1 MNFILLFSIQKNV
14 LRQVSALVDVR
25 KGEDMTWQDFGA
37 ALGIV
42 LGIVEA
48 IKLLY
53 AFRAK
58 VKIKVKEM
66 VQRKR
71 QERLNKKR

>member
-1 MNFILLFSIQKNV
+1 MV
-14 LRQVSALVDVR
+14 CVR

-48 IKLLY
+48 VRLLY
-53 AFRAK
+53 TFRAK
-58 VKIKVKEM
+58 VKIKVKELM
-66 VQRKR
+66 RRKR
-71 QERLNKKR
+71 QERLNKKDNKEN

>member
-1 MNFILLFSIQKNV
+1 
-14 LRQVSALVDVR
+14 
-25 KGEDMTWQDFGA
+25 MTWQDFGA

-42 LGIVEA
+42 LGVIEA
-48 IKLLY
+48 IRLLY

-66 VQRKR
+66 VERKR
-71 QERLNKKR
+71 QERLNKKK

>member
-1 MNFILLFSIQKNV
+1 
-14 LRQVSALVDVR
+14 
-25 KGEDMTWQDFGA
+25 MTWQDFGA
-37 ALGIV
+37 AFGIV

-53 AFRAK
+53 TFRAK
-58 VKIKVKEM
+58 VKIKAKEFM
-66 VQRKR
+66 QRKR

>member
-1 MNFILLFSIQKNV
+1 
-14 LRQVSALVDVR
+14 
-25 KGEDMTWQDFGA
+25 MTWQDFGA

-53 AFRAK
+53 TFRAK
-58 VKIKVKEM
+58 VKIKVKEFM
-66 VQRKR
+66 QRKR
-71 QERLNKKR
+71 QERLNKKDNKEN